1 MDSESPKDDGRIVRR
16 TLPTAAFTLTV
27 QIISWIEEESKRRGV
42 SKSVLVREVLD
53 SARAESAI
61 AA

>member
-1 MDSESPKDDGRIVRR
+1 MNNESQQEDGRIVRR

-42 SKSVLVREVLD
+42 SKSVLVREILD
-53 SARAESAI
+53 SARAEAV

>member
-1 MDSESPKDDGRIVRR
+1 MNNESPQDDGRIVRR

-42 SKSVLVREVLD
+42 SKSVLVREILD
-53 SARAESAI
+53 SARTEAV